1 MRCRPSGISAVRL
14 LVALILAVASR
25 PALADEIVLN
35 CYLFQSGSGSSG
47 QFVRRIE
54 VDTQAGTVAIADDT
68 TRSGFKPLGAY
79 GKVVTVDDDS
89 IVFDFSSS
97 RSSGRTT
104 IDRHA
109 GTYAFTDG
117 RIVLRGT
124 CSPSNF

>member
-1 MRCRPSGISAVRL
+1 L
-14 LVALILAVASR
+14 TLVAASSSAR
-25 PALADEIVLN
+25 AGDIVLN
-35 CYLFQSGSGSSG
+35 CYLFQSGSGASA
-47 QFVRRIE
+47 QFVRRVD

-68 TRSGFKPLGAY
+68 NRTGFKAIGVY
-79 GKVVTVDDDS
+79 GKVVTADDDS

-109 GTYAFTDG
+109 GTYAYTDG
-117 RIVLRGT
+117 RIVLRGS